1 MLRSNQLKYLLFIVG
16 FLGAA
21 FPLTAAAEE
30 APTANDRLL
39 VFDFKATDEGDALLA
54 QTTQRFLVDALSEMD
69 TYDLIQKADM
79 VRLLKL
85 TEERQ
90 QLGCADSTCAAEY
103 GKLLD
108 AGLYIR
114 GDLARIGGK
123 PVLTLQ
129 LFSVKAARIDAQQ
142 SVTLKGIDHL
152 ATQMRSETY
161 KLMNRSLP
169 AAAWYKRPLTW
180 TLIGLGVSAV
190 AAGVVALTYEPDPIY
205 KDPKIVTP
213 PDDGTLGT
221 ITFGLESNPGG
232 LQWRW

>member
-1 MLRSNQLKYLLFIVG
+1 MHRWIALYSVALAALLT
-16 FLGAA
+16 
-21 FPLTAAAEE
+21 PLTSTEAHAEPGE
-30 APTANDRLL
+30 PERLL
-39 VFDFKATDEGDALLA
+39 IFDFKATDEGDALLA
-54 QTTQRFLVDALSEMD
+54 QTTQRFLVDSLSEMD

-221 ITFGLESNPGG
+221 ITFGLESAPGG